1 MKIKS
6 YLHFLLAS
14 FLLLACATPLC
25 AKDYLIIC
33 SGQSNMAGIAPVDT
47 MPEPLKAIPAN
58 IVFYKNSDVTKPLEP
73 LASFADGPK
82 YGPTPSFAHALADAF
97 PNDRFIILLNAVGGS
112 GLMEWVPD
120 YGPEELTHRV
130 NKSGADIKMKVGN
143 LYSFVPNQVDT
154 IRQKYPDATPLA
166 FVWIQGESDV
176 TPWAAAYLP
185 NFKRLV
191 ANMRKV
197 TATPDLFV
205 ITADPG
211 KAEQPVYDAFVQSAK
226 DDKNSTHV
234 PTRDLNPGNGLH
246 YSPTAYVEIGKRLAA
261 AVIAHLN
268 TNP

>member
-1 MKIKS
+1 MKT
-6 YLHFLLAS
+6 LTLPAVM
-14 FLLLACATPLC
+14 LLLVCASPLF

-33 SGQSNMAGIAPVDT
+33 SGQSNMAGVAPVST
-47 MPEPLKAIPAN
+47 MPEELKAVPAN
-58 IVFYKNSDVTKPLEP
+58 IIFYKNSDITKPLEP

-82 YGPTPSFAHALADAF
+82 YGPTPSFAHALAGAR
-97 PNDRFIILLNAVGGS
+97 PKDRFIILLNAVGGS

-130 NKSGADIKMKVGN
+130 NKAGADIKMKVGN
-143 LYSFVPNQVDT
+143 LYAFVPKQIET
-154 IRQKYPDATPLA
+154 LRQKYPDAKPLA
-166 FVWIQGESDV
+166 FVWIQGESDQ

-197 TATPDLFV
+197 TATPELFV

-211 KAEQPVYDAFVQSAK
+211 KAEPPVYEAFVQSAK
-226 DDKNSTHV
+226 DDKNSVHV
-234 PTRDLNPGNGLH
+234 ATRDLNPGNGLH
-246 YSPTAYVEIGKRLAA
+246 YGAPAYVEIGKRLAA
-261 AVIAHLN
+261 AVAAHLK